1 VTQDLDLL
9 IGDTERADAVSSL
22 RGHYEAGRLTLEELE
37 TTLEELETRLDEVN
51 AARTESD
58 LRAALRQLPEKS
70 LPTLNPRDRRWSS
83 LALQYLALNAI
94 AVLVWLASG
103 AESDFWPKWVF
114 VATAVVFVR
123 RAIGIPHEP
132 RGLARRLPPAS
143 PPPPDEP
150 PA

>member
-22 RGHYEAGRLTLEELE
+22 RGHYEAGRL
-37 TTLEELETRLDEVN
+37 TLEELETRLDEVN

-83 LALQYLALNAI
+83 LALQYVALNAI

-132 RGLARRLPPAS
+132 RGLARRLPPAP

-150 PA
+150 RA